1 MIAAVIVDIAHANV
15 DRIFEYALPQG
26 LPVSPGQRVLVP
38 FGKGDRPT
46 EGFVVRLSEVRGH
59 TAGSLKTVLRTLEP
73 YPALTTEQL
82 SLCEWLREHYDCLL
96 IDALSLMIPAQM
108 RGLKVREKSVKV
120 FSLALDEAG
129 LAAALLSITKKDG
142 SCRAPLQR
150 DVLQLLANCQGALS
164 ARDLC
169 AMAPGCE
176 NALPALLKKG
186 WVHQNDAQVRRVPY
200 AALPEESVRPRPTA
214 AQQQV
219 INAVNAGGA
228 FLLHG
233 VTGSGKTEVYMRCAE
248 HAAQAGKS
256 AIVLVPEISLT
267 PQTVERFR
275 GRFGAR
281 VAVLHS
287 RLSSGERFDEWKRIR
302 MGEVSVVVGARSAVF
317 APLENLG
324 LIVIDEEHESSYAS
338 EHTPRYDAYTVA
350 QKRRELT
357 GATLLLGSATPS
369 IESYSR
375 AQNGELT
382 LLTLKER
389 VNRRPLPKV
398 SIVDM
403 RAELAEGNRSIFS
416 APLYRALKKCLAESN
431 QAILFLN
438 RRGYSSFVSCRGCG
452 YVIKC
457 PHCSVSLTYHKTDSS
472 LRCHYCGYQAS
483 LPETCPHCGKPYLKY
498 FGAGTQQVEE
508 AVQHFFPSARVLRMD
523 RDTTQQKDA
532 HLRILS
538 AFKRHEA
545 DILIGTQMIT
555 KGLDF
560 PQVTLVGIIAADA
573 SLHVPDYRS
582 AERTFC
588 LITQVAGRAGRDAM
602 PDEVYLQTY
611 SPEHPAVRCAAR
623 HDYESF
629 YHYEIGVRRDCRFP
643 PFADFI
649 RFLFESED
657 YAQAKE
663 QAEAFRQLALNKMQR
678 LLAEQNLPPSLIEYA
693 YAMPAPIGRIRE
705 QFRFQ
710 LLVKL
715 SRAPGSELLK
725 AQLLALARERR
736 KEGAFSHVEINPQN
750 MM

>member
-1 MIAAVIVDIAHANV
+1 M
-15 DRIFEYALPQG
+15 
-26 LPVSPGQRVLVP
+26 
-38 FGKGDRPT
+38 
-46 EGFVVRLSEVRGH
+46 
-59 TAGSLKTVLRTLEP
+59 
-73 YPALTTEQL
+73 
-82 SLCEWLREHYDCLL
+82 
-96 IDALSLMIPAQM
+96 
-108 RGLKVREKSVKV
+108 KV

-200 AALPEESVRPRPTA
+200 AALPEESVRPQPTA

-233 VTGSGKTEVYMRCAE
+233 GHGQRQDRGLYALRRTRRPGGQKRYCAGAGDLADPADRRTLPRPVR
-248 HAAQAGKS
+248 HAGGRAAQPAFERRS
-256 AIVLVPEISLT
+256 AST
-267 PQTVERFR
+267 S
-275 GRFGAR
+275 GSASAWAR
-281 VAVLHS
+281 S
-287 RLSSGERFDEWKRIR
+287 RWW
-302 MGEVSVVVGARSAVF
+302 VGARSAVF

-483 LPETCPHCGKPYLKY
+483 LPETCPH
-498 FGAGTQQVEE
+498 
-508 AVQHFFPSARVLRMD
+508 
-523 RDTTQQKDA
+523 
-532 HLRILS
+532 
-538 AFKRHEA
+538 
-545 DILIGTQMIT
+545 
-555 KGLDF
+555 
-560 PQVTLVGIIAADA
+560 
-573 SLHVPDYRS
+573 
-582 AERTFC
+582 
-588 LITQVAGRAGRDAM
+588 
-602 PDEVYLQTY
+602 
-611 SPEHPAVRCAAR
+611 
-623 HDYESF
+623 
-629 YHYEIGVRRDCRFP
+629 
-643 PFADFI
+643 
-649 RFLFESED
+649 
-657 YAQAKE
+657 
-663 QAEAFRQLALNKMQR
+663 
-678 LLAEQNLPPSLIEYA
+678 
-693 YAMPAPIGRIRE
+693 
-705 QFRFQ
+705 
-710 LLVKL
+710 
-715 SRAPGSELLK
+715 
-725 AQLLALARERR
+725 
-736 KEGAFSHVEINPQN
+736 
-750 MM
+750 